1 MQRGVCVTGMAM
13 VRAIDYGKTSVSR
26 LVSFARGSLQ
36 RKTKEFFYALSDKIN
51 HIKDS
56 GNYSRQYLELTN

>member
-36 RKTKEFFYALSDKIN
+36 RKTKEFFYALSDKIT
-51 HIKDS
+51 I
-56 GNYSRQYLELTN
+56 